1 MSQIDARSESAAVV
15 LVMSIMVLSSFFGC
29 RASNSFSGGSGRE
42 GARQMTPGTPP
53 PVADAVPQPQPP
65 PVPQQ
70 AVTQGSFTV
79 WANPPNPVE
88 GQPYN
93 IHVRVKLPS
102 NVNQYARND
111 LSGTL
116 VGTDGY
122 IQPMNGIFSLIQ
134 PFYFVP
140 GSGFA
145 ELVMRIP
152 GAKRGVNDTLK
163 VTSRLIN
170 ESQDISIWFGNPV
183 MN

>member
-1 MSQIDARSESAAVV
+1 MQKRLVGFDRTFV
-15 LVMSIMVLSSFFGC
+15 LALLNMTLAIALAGC
-29 RASNSFSGGSGRE
+29 RQASSFSGGSERQ
-42 GARQMTPGTPP
+42 GASVAPPSTVTP
-53 PVADAVPQPQPP
+53 VPQPAPQNLP

-88 GQPYN
+88 AQPYN
-93 IHVRVKLPS
+93 IHIRVKLPS
-102 NVNQYARND
+102 NVSQYTRTD

-116 VGTDGY
+116 FGTDGY
-122 IQPMNGIFSLIQ
+122 VQPMNGIFSFIQ

-163 VTSRLIN
+163 VTSKLIN
-170 ESQDISIWFGNPV
+170 ESQTISIWFGDPGVN
-183 MN
+183 

>member
-1 MSQIDARSESAAVV
+1 MQKFYAGFERSFIFFLVHVIAAFSV
-15 LVMSIMVLSSFFGC
+15 LGC
-29 RASNSFSGGSGRE
+29 REASSFSGGSGRQ
-42 GARQMTPGTPP
+42 GASSLPP
-53 PVADAVPQPQPP
+53 STVNPAPQPAPQNLP

-88 GQPYN
+88 AQPYN

-102 NVNQYARND
+102 NVTQYSRND

-116 VGTDGY
+116 FGTDGY
-122 IQPMNGIFSLIQ
+122 IQPMNGIFSFIQ

-140 GSGFA
+140 GTGFA

-163 VTSRLIN
+163 VTSKLIN
-170 ESQDISIWFGNPV
+170 ESQSISILFGDPSLN
-183 MN
+183 